1 MAYMTK
7 IGQYFMLTVVV
18 CTVIFI
24 FTTAG
29 EEDYEP
35 EIGSLGGN
43 PGEGA
48 EDHGHEGFDEGHGH
62 EGGEEDHG
70 SSADP
75 THIVDGALVC
85 FHKKH
90 QLYSQCDESCRL
102 TESGDLHVTHDH
114 VDEFC
119 SGPCLEETNLV
130 LDCIDGI
137 MDHFTFFN
145 KATTRDVRDT
155 ILAGCGHGEKRGH
168 FDVGEHIADD
178 EGSFNAGSLATIPV
192 LSGIVIL
199 ITGQLLLL

>member
-90 QLYSQCDESCRL
+90 LYSQCDESCRL